1 MKILKRAIILIIFL
15 LGALL
20 IGNSVEASSDLY
32 LNSLNFDVQ
41 INSDGSMDVVE
52 TWNID
57 ISDTNTLFKTF
68 KKDSTKY
75 TSITNGSVSRVTST
89 GKIIPMEDY
98 GDYAYHLPT
107 DEYYFISMGANYE
120 VAWGTG
126 YDNSSGTETYK
137 ISYHI
142 EDAIAIYN
150 DCAEM
155 YWQFLG
161 SDFEIPAKKITG
173 TIKLPAE
180 VANLDDL
187 RVWGHTPDLNGTIT
201 KAGNDTVTFEVNNNK
216 AEKMVEIRIAMP
228 NDLFSYSGRM
238 YNANRLNYIL
248 QEENE
253 WAEEANSSRIVK
265 IIITVIICL
274 IIFGVLLFFAI
285 KNIRILLK
293 VKPVVPTTHFD
304 YFRDLPREN
313 CSPAEALYILDG
325 KYQGF
330 TQYDIGK
337 VFSSTILNLS
347 LKKLIK
353 IEEIPEGG
361 KKDSKIT
368 ILSQEANNVT
378 LNSDEIIILNFLIT
392 ACKNKSKS
400 IFGGSK
406 ETDNPNEITMKELK
420 KYISN
425 NSSKVV
431 LLKSAIDKA
440 IKSKLTSNRIL
451 DLKGIKR
458 RNANMAGCS
467 IGVFIPF
474 VLVFLLDNMEFVTNT
489 VNSIGIPWYLLGI
502 ALIWLVVDFILINRA
517 NNRISV
523 YTQEGV
529 DEQDKWKAF
538 KKYMEDFSLL
548 KEKNVPDLA
557 IWEKYLVYATAFGIS
572 EKVIKELKI
581 VYPDFDNYDYN
592 IYPTIFIMSHMDF
605 SSSFRSVSNAMS
617 SSFSSGS
624 GGGGGFSGGGGRRR
638 RPVVVE
644 EEGKTSSFSFFYI
657 FSVGDGLKL
666 KKLR

>member
-1 MKILKRAIILIIFL
+1 MKIFKRAIILIVFL
-15 LGALL
+15 LGALS
-20 IGNSVEASSDLY
+20 IWGSVEASSDLY

-68 KKDSTKY
+68 KRDSTKY
-75 TSITNGSVSRVTST
+75 TSITDGSVSRITSS
-89 GKIIPMEDY
+89 GVAIPMDDY
-98 GDYAYHLPT
+98 GDYAYHVPT
-107 DEYYFISMGANYE
+107 DEYYFISMGSNYE

-126 YDNSSGTETYK
+126 YESSSGTETYK
-137 ISYHI
+137 ISYHV

-180 VANLDDL
+180 VSNIDDL

-201 KAGNDTVTFEVNNNK
+201 KASNDTVTFEVNNNQ
-216 AEKMVEIRIAMP
+216 AEKMVEVRIAMP
-228 NDLFSYSGRM
+228 NDLITYSGRM

-253 WAEEANSSRIVK
+253 WADEANSSRMVK
-265 IIITVIICL
+265 IIISAIVCL
-274 IIFGVLLFFAI
+274 IILGVLLFFAI

-304 YFRDLPREN
+304 YFRDLPRADA
-313 CSPAEALYILDG
+313 SPAEALYILTE

-330 TQYDIGK
+330 TQYELGQ
-337 VFSSTILNLS
+337 VFSSTVLDLS
-347 LKKLIK
+347 LKKYLK
-353 IEEIPEGG
+353 IEESPN
-361 KKDSKIT
+361 KSKDNTKIE
-368 ILSQEANNVT
+368 ILPQESNQVQ

-406 ETDNPNEITMKELK
+406 ESDNANEITMKELK

-431 LLKSAIDKA
+431 ALKSALDKA

-451 DLKGIKR
+451 DLIGIKR

-474 VLVFLLDNMEFVTNT
+474 VLVFLLDNMDFVTNT
-489 VNSIGIPWYLLGI
+489 VNSIGIPWYLLVI
-502 ALIWLVVDFILINRA
+502 ALIWLIVDFILINRA
-517 NNRISV
+517 NKRISV

-548 KEKNVPDLA
+548 KEKDVPDIA

-644 EEGKTSSFSFFYI
+644 EEGKTSSFFFE
-657 FSVGDGLKL
+657 
-666 KKLR
+666 

>member
-1 MKILKRAIILIIFL
+1 MKILKRAIILMVF
-15 LGALL
+15 L
-20 IGNSVEASSDLY
+20 IGAISIFNSVEASSDLY

-68 KKDSTKY
+68 KKDRSKY
-75 TSITNGSVSRVTST
+75 TAITDGSVS
-89 GKIIPMEDY
+89 KISSSGREIPLEDY
-98 GDYAYHLPT
+98 GMYANHVPT
-107 DEYYFISMGANYE
+107 DEYYLLDMGSNYE

-126 YDNSSGTETYK
+126 HEYDSATETY
-137 ISYHI
+137 IIRYHI
-142 EDAIAIYN
+142 EDAIALYN

-180 VANLDDL
+180 VSNLDDL

-201 KAGNDTVTFEVNNNK
+201 KTSNDTVSFEVNNNK
-216 AEKMVEIRIAMP
+216 AEKMVEVRIAMP
-228 NDLFSYSGRM
+228 RNLIEYSGRT
-238 YNANRLNYIL
+238 YNANRLNTIL

-253 WAEEANSSRIVK
+253 WANDANSSRIFK
-265 IIITVIICL
+265 IIVSAIVCL
-274 IIFGVLLFFAI
+274 IIFGILLYFMV

-304 YFRDLPREN
+304 YFRDLPRADA
-313 CSPAEALYILDG
+313 SPAEALYILTD

-330 TQYDIGK
+330 SQYELGQ
-337 VFSSTILNLS
+337 VFSSTILELS
-347 LKKLIK
+347 LKKIIK
-353 IEEIPEGG
+353 IEEIPDGG

-368 ILSQEANNVT
+368 ILPQDSSNVS

-400 IFGGSK
+400 VFGGNK
-406 ETDNPNEITMKELK
+406 ETDNPNEITMKGLK

-431 LLKSAIDKA
+431 ALKSAIDKA

-489 VNSIGIPWYLLGI
+489 VNSIGIPWYLLVI
-502 ALIWLVVDFILINRA
+502 ALIWLIVDFILINRA
-517 NNRISV
+517 NKRISV

-581 VYPDFDNYDYN
+581 VYPDFDNYDYS

-644 EEGKTSSFSFFYI
+644 EEGKTSFFSFDI
-657 FSVGDGLKL
+657 FSWG
-666 KKLR
+666 RS

>member
-1 MKILKRAIILIIFL
+1 MKIFKRAIILIVFL
-15 LGALL
+15 LGALS
-20 IGNSVEASSDLY
+20 IWGSVEASSDLY

-68 KKDSTKY
+68 KRDSTKY
-75 TSITNGSVSRVTST
+75 TSITDGSVSRITSS
-89 GKIIPMEDY
+89 GVAIPMDDY
-98 GDYAYHLPT
+98 GDYAYHVPT
-107 DEYYFISMGANYE
+107 DEYYFISMGSNYE

-126 YDNSSGTETYK
+126 YESSSGTETYK
-137 ISYHI
+137 ISYHV

-180 VANLDDL
+180 VSNLDDL
-187 RVWGHTPDLNGTIT
+187 RVWGHTPDLNGTIK
-201 KAGNDTVTFEVNNNK
+201 KASNDTVTFEVNNNK
-216 AEKMVEIRIAMP
+216 AEKMVEVRIAMP
-228 NDLFSYSGRM
+228 NDLITYSGRM

-253 WAEEANSSRIVK
+253 WADEANSSRMVK
-265 IIITVIICL
+265 IIISAIVCL
-274 IIFGVLLFFAI
+274 IILGVLLFFAI

-304 YFRDLPREN
+304 YFRDLPRADA
-313 CSPAEALYILDG
+313 SPAEALYILTE

-330 TQYDIGK
+330 TQYELGQ
-337 VFSSTILNLS
+337 VFSSTVLDLS
-347 LKKLIK
+347 LKKYLK
-353 IEEIPEGG
+353 IEESPN
-361 KKDSKIT
+361 KSKDNTKIE
-368 ILSQEANNVT
+368 ILPQESNQVQ

-406 ETDNPNEITMKELK
+406 ESDNANEITMKELK

-431 LLKSAIDKA
+431 ALKSALDKA

-451 DLKGIKR
+451 DLIGIKR

-474 VLVFLLDNMEFVTNT
+474 VLVFLLDNMDFVTNT
-489 VNSIGIPWYLLGI
+489 VNSIGIPWYLLVI
-502 ALIWLVVDFILINRA
+502 ALIWLIVDFILINRA
-517 NNRISV
+517 NKRISV

-548 KEKNVPDLA
+548 KEKDVPDIA

-644 EEGKTSSFSFFYI
+644 EEGKTSSFFFE
-657 FSVGDGLKL
+657 
-666 KKLR
+666 